1 VALQTVGLKTHI
13 WNNNIKAGLLL
24 AGFPLLLALLAFGL
38 ALLASGTGLGLEKD
52 LRRALALMPALLPA
66 CFAIA
71 GVWFAIAFLAHRRI
85 LNGITGARSVT
96 REAETRLWNITEN
109 LCISR
114 GLPMPRLAVIE
125 TAERNAYASGL
136 SPRDAQVTVT
146 RGLIDALDDREIAA
160 VVAHELTHLRNGD
173 ARLALIAAVF
183 AGILSLVAE
192 VIVRGGMRVRMR
204 GGDRRAGAAALI
216 GLVIILAAAALATA
230 LRFALSRNREF
241 LADAGAVEL
250 TQDADAMASALRR
263 IEGRSE
269 IPRLPSQV
277 QAMLLDWPGGTRG
290 VSLWATH
297 PSIEA
302 RIEALARVAGAR
314 DPGPLPDPPPPEVQ
328 PDAPAAAEGV
338 PWWQAGATPLEGPTP
353 ENPWGKRSDT
363 RPPPSP

>member
-1 VALQTVGLKTHI
+1 MAWQTVGLRTHV
-13 WNNNIKAGLLL
+13 WNNNIRAGLLL
-24 AGFPLLLALLAFGL
+24 AGFPLLLALLALGL
-38 ALLASGTGLGLEKD
+38 ALLTTGSGLGFEQD
-52 LRRALALMPALLPA
+52 LRAALALMPALLPA
-66 CFAIA
+66 CFAVA
-71 GVWFAIAFLAHRRI
+71 AAWFAIAFLAHRPI
-85 LNGITGARSVT
+85 LNGITGARFVT
-96 REAETRLWNITEN
+96 REAEMRLWNITEN

-136 SPRDAQVTVT
+136 RATDGQVTVT
-146 RGLIDALDDREIAA
+146 RGLMDALDDRELAA

-192 VIVRGGMRVRMR
+192 VIVRGRMRVRIGG
-204 GGDRRAGAAALI
+204 GGDRRGAGIAALV

-263 IEGRSE
+263 IEGRSAM
-269 IPRLPSQV
+269 PRLPSQV
-277 QAMLLDWPGGTRG
+277 QAMLLDWPSGARG
-290 VSLWATH
+290 FSLWATH
-297 PSIEA
+297 PSLEA
-302 RIEALARVAGAR
+302 RIEALTRVAGAR
-314 DPGPLPDPPPPEVQ
+314 DPGPLPDPPPPAKT
-328 PDAPAAAEGV
+328 APEGEPGV

-353 ENPWGKRSDT
+353 KNPWGG
-363 RPPPSP
+363 